1 MGAVTKLTIILFKG
15 VHFNPSPMK
24 KLIALSTISL
34 LFIAHIF
41 KALQWPGVDQL
52 LILSLALFF
61 PLFYVLDLRS
71 QWKAGESKVLAI
83 SSFIG
88 AFFLSQGLF
97 FKIMHWPFGDQ
108 LLLLSLGLILPG
120 YLVLRAILQPK
131 SNRLAN
137 FSVLLFI
144 SLCWT
149 SLFLLMHFPGNEVFL
164 AITLFLTMLVI
175 LYELVKKEG
184 QPIFQLVKHRHLVNA
199 SGIITFLLLI
209 NANRMPIRVLE
220 TDMTRHLMLQEQ
232 IDNEISLGSSLITTR
247 NQKLAVQLD
256 AQTADLLRYI
266 DEVKFELISQVNGR
280 TCLGSARPL
289 DKMAVLWSKN
299 PKGQVGIAKLNLAA
313 LEQKIAIDATM
324 HKLIGDDLKRI
335 DKHRLGMRVWSQ
347 WINHQNEVIGLVEAQ
362 KTDTVLIASKI
373 EVLKRQ
379 LQNLNKIEYST
390 YHELRNIHWVARTF
404 DHATLV
410 QAILRL
416 TELQYE
422 VVRYRTLALG

>member
-1 MGAVTKLTIILFKG
+1 MAYHRVTLKLR
-15 VHFNPSPMK
+15 PMK
-24 KLIALSTISL
+24 KLFALLSVSL
-34 LFIAHIF
+34 LFLTLIF
-41 KALQWPGVDQL
+41 KTLDFPATALL
-52 LILSLALFF
+52 LIVTLVFSFPIFFILDFIGEWKSGASKLLSSVYFA
-61 PLFYVLDLRS
+61 
-71 QWKAGESKVLAI
+71 AVLA
-83 SSFIG
+83 
-88 AFFLSQGLF
+88 LSQGLF

-120 YLVLRAILQPK
+120 YLVLRAITQPK
-131 SNRLAN
+131 SDKLAN
-137 FSVLLFI
+137 FNVLLFI

-149 SLFLLMHFPGNEVFL
+149 SLFLLLHFPGNEGFL
-164 AITLFLTMLVI
+164 AVTLLLTMLVI

-199 SGIITFLLLI
+199 SGILTFLLLI

-220 TDMTRHLMLQEQ
+220 TDMTRHLTLQEQ
-232 IDNEISLGSSLITTR
+232 INNEIALGSALISSR
-247 NQKLAVQLD
+247 NQKLAVQID
-256 AQTADLLRYI
+256 AQTADLLRHI

-280 TCLGSARPL
+280 TCLGSARTL

-324 HKLIGDDLKRI
+324 HQLIGNDLKRI
-335 DKHRLGMRVWSQ
+335 DKHSLGIRVWSQ

-422 VVRYRTLALG
+422 VVRYRTLVLS

>member
-1 MGAVTKLTIILFKG
+1 MAYHRVTLKLR
-15 VHFNPSPMK
+15 PMK
-24 KLIALSTISL
+24 KLFALLSVSL
-34 LFIAHIF
+34 LFLTLIF
-41 KALQWPGVDQL
+41 KTLDFPATALL
-52 LILSLALFF
+52 LIVTLVFSFPIFF
-61 PLFYVLDLRS
+61 ILD
-71 QWKAGESKVLAI
+71 
-83 SSFIG
+83 FIG
-88 AFFLSQGLF
+88 EWKSGASKLLSSVYFVAVLTLSQGLF

-120 YLVLRAILQPK
+120 YLVLRAIIQPN
-131 SNRLAN
+131 SNKLAN

-149 SLFLLMHFPGNEVFL
+149 SLFLLLNFPGNEGFFAV
-164 AITLFLTMLVI
+164 TLLLTMLVI

-184 QPIFQLVKHRHLVNA
+184 QPIFQLVKHRHLVNV
-199 SGIITFLLLI
+199 SGIIMFLLLI

-220 TDMTRHLMLQEQ
+220 TDMTRHLTLQEQ
-232 IDNEISLGSSLITTR
+232 IDNEIALGSALISPR
-247 NQKLAVQLD
+247 NQKLAVQID
-256 AQTADLLRYI
+256 AQTADLLRQI

-324 HKLIGDDLKRI
+324 HQMIGSDFKVLDQRVKGLKIWSSWQKYQRTALAMVQRQNPADSITQRDPALALQLIIRRWDA
-335 DKHRLGMRVWSQ
+335 
-347 WINHQNEVIGLVEAQ
+347 E
-362 KTDTVLIASKI
+362 
-373 EVLKRQ
+373 
-379 LQNLNKIEYST
+379 EYAN
-390 YHELRNIHWVARTF
+390 YHELRNIHWVSRTF
-404 DHATLV
+404 DHSTLV

-422 VVRYRTLALG
+422 VVRYRTLALD